1 MNELIVNVD
10 KIFPLV
16 NRNDFDK
23 LSGEIEHAN
32 LLLESGKGAGSDFLG
47 WVNLPNQITDAELT
61 EIERVASRLR
71 SLSDVVVVIGIGGSY
86 LGAKAVLNALNNNFN
101 FGAAERKPEVVF
113 AGQNLCE
120 DYIYELMEAT
130 ANLRISLII
139 ISKSGTTTEPA
150 VAFRLLKNEVEKR
163 YGKQGARERIVAVT
177 DAKRGA
183 LRTLANQEGYD
194 TFVISDDI
202 GGRFSVLTAVGLLP
216 IAAGGFCVREFVRG
230 AREML
235 SRCDVNAPIEKNPAA
250 RYAMARTVLYR
261 SGKKIEIMASY
272 NPKLQYI
279 AEWWK
284 QLYGESEGK
293 NGKGIFPASVT
304 LTADLHSMGQYVQ
317 DGERSLFETVLSVKS
332 PNHNVVIEADKDNL
346 DGLNFLAGKR
356 ISEVNAMAELGTMLA
371 HVDGGVPNI
380 LITLPKISEYYIG
393 GLLYMYER
401 GCGMSG
407 YALGVNPFDQPGVE
421 AYKSNMFA
429 LLEKPGFEQATAEI
443 KKRLK

>member
-1 MNELIVNVD
+1 MKNLIVNVD

-16 NRNDFDK
+16 DRNDFDK
-23 LSGEIEHAN
+23 LQGEIGQAN
-32 LLLESGKGAGSDFLG
+32 HLLESGKGAGSDFLG
-47 WVNLPNQITDAELT
+47 WVNLPNQITDAELA
-61 EIERVASRLR
+61 EVERVATRLR
-71 SLSDVVVVIGIGGSY
+71 SLSDVVIVIGIGGSY

-130 ANLRISLII
+130 ANLRISLIV

-150 VAFRLLKNEVEKR
+150 VAFRLLKSQIEKR
-163 YGKQGARERIVAVT
+163 FGKQGARERIVAVT

-183 LRTLANQEGYD
+183 LRILANQEGYD

-216 IAAGGFCVREFVRG
+216 IAAGGFNVRELVCG

-235 SRCDVNAPIEKNPAA
+235 TLCDVNAPIEENPAA
-250 RYAMARTVLYR
+250 RYAMARTMLYR

-304 LTADLHSMGQYVQ
+304 LTADLHSMGQYIQ

-332 PNHNVVIEADKDNL
+332 PNHKVVIESDAENL

-429 LLEKPGFEQATAEI
+429 LLEKPGFERATAEI
-443 KKRLK
+443 KKRLG